1 MVDASVIRVS
11 SLARVNRN
19 SSPAGAVSLEILP
32 DAAKFV
38 FRGRPPSFAPAAETF
53 GVELPQS
60 ANRFNKKGKRKTYW
74 LGPDEWLLEAVEEN
88 PTDLFSA
95 MSQELAAYSCSLV
108 DVSHRSDAL
117 EIRGSKSEYVLNHG
131 CPLDLS
137 EQQFP
142 VGMCTRT
149 VLGKSP
155 ILLSRTERDTFCI
168 DVWRSF
174 STYVWFLLDEARQE
188 FAVQP
193 SVTTKT

>member
-1 MVDASVIRVS
+1 MADASIIRVN
-11 SLARVNRN
+11 SLAGASRN
-19 SSPAGAVSLEILP
+19 SSPAGAVSLAVQP
-32 DAAKFV
+32 DAAKFI
-38 FRGRPPSFAPAAETF
+38 FRGRPPSFALVAEIF

-60 ANRFNKKGKRKTYW
+60 ANRFNKKGKRKAYW
-74 LGPDEWLLEAVEEN
+74 LGPDEWMLEAVEEN

-95 MSQELAAYSCSLV
+95 MSQKLATYSCSLV

-117 EIRGSKSEYVLNHG
+117 EIRGSRSEYVLNHG

-137 EQQFP
+137 EQKFP

-155 ILLSRTERDTFCI
+155 ILLSRTERDVFCI

-174 STYVWFLLDEARQE
+174 STYVWLLLDEARQNLA
-188 FAVQP
+188 FDQV
-193 SVTTKT
+193 

>member
-1 MVDASVIRVS
+1 MVDTSVIRVS

-19 SSPAGAVSLEILP
+19 SSSAGAVSLEILP

-60 ANRFNKKGKRKTYW
+60 ANRVQQEGQAKTYW

>member
-1 MVDASVIRVS
+1 MVDASIIRVN
-11 SLARVNRN
+11 SLAGASRN
-19 SSPAGAVSLEILP
+19 SSPAGAVSLAVLP
-32 DAAKFV
+32 DAAKFI
-38 FRGRPPSFAPAAETF
+38 FRGRPPSFGPAADAF

-60 ANRFNKKGKRKTYW
+60 ANRFNSKGKRRAYW

-88 PTDLFSA
+88 PADLFSA
-95 MSQELAAYSCSLV
+95 MSQKLAAYSCSLV

-117 EIRGSKSEYVLNHG
+117 QISGSSSGYVLNHG

-137 EQQFP
+137 EEQFP

-155 ILLSRTERDTFCI
+155 IVLSRTERDVFCI

-174 STYVWFLLDEARQE
+174 STYVWLLLDEARQE
-188 FAVQP
+188 LAFDRP
-193 SVTTKT
+193 

>member
-1 MVDASVIRVS
+1 
-11 SLARVNRN
+11 
-19 SSPAGAVSLEILP
+19 VSLSVLP
-32 DAAKFV
+32 DAAKFI
-38 FRGRPPSFAPAAETF
+38 FRGRPPSFGPAAEAF

-60 ANRFNKKGKRKTYW
+60 ANRFNTKGKRRAYW
-74 LGPDEWLLEAVEEN
+74 LGPDEWLLEAVGES

-95 MSQELAAYSCSLV
+95 MSQKLAAYSCSLV

-137 EQQFP
+137 EPQFP

-155 ILLSRTERDTFCI
+155 IVLSRTERDVFTI

-174 STYVWFLLDEARQE
+174 STYVWLLLDEARQE
-188 FAVQP
+188 LAFDRA
-193 SVTTKT
+193 

>member
-1 MVDASVIRVS
+1 
-11 SLARVNRN
+11 
-19 SSPAGAVSLEILP
+19 
-32 DAAKFV
+32 
-38 FRGRPPSFAPAAETF
+38 
-53 GVELPQS
+53 
-60 ANRFNKKGKRKTYW
+60 
-74 LGPDEWLLEAVEEN
+74 
-88 PTDLFSA
+88 

-155 ILLSRTERDTFCI
+155 ILLSRTERELPFCI

-174 STYVWFLLDEARQE
+174 STYAWFLLDEARQNSPLTKGDDE
-188 FAVQP
+188 NMIETFELFKVGIGPSSSHTVGPMKAAAHFMESVRRAALLPLVERIRADLYGSLAWTGKGHGTDKAVILGLAGKVQRRSIP
-193 SVTTKT
+193 ATPTAS

>member
-1 MVDASVIRVS
+1 MVDASIIRIN
-11 SLARVNRN
+11 SLARVSRN
-19 SSPAGAVSLEILP
+19 SSQAGAVSLAVLP
-32 DAAKFV
+32 DATKFI
-38 FRGRPPSFAPAAETF
+38 FRGRPSSFAPAAEAF

-60 ANRFNKKGKRKTYW
+60 ANRFNTKGNRKAYW
-74 LGPDEWLLEAVEEN
+74 LGPDEWLLEAIEEN
-88 PTDLFSA
+88 QTDLLSANLFSA
-95 MSQELAAYSCSLV
+95 MSQKLADYSCSLV

-131 CPLDLS
+131 CPLDLC

-155 ILLSRTERDTFCI
+155 ILLSRTERDVFHI

-174 STYVWFLLDEARQE
+174 STYVWLLLDEVRQE
-188 FAVQP
+188 L
-193 SVTTKT
+193 TTVL